1 MSDKQVM
8 PQLEEVST
16 SKSRNEFNSQ
26 DIESSKPRVHHA
38 HHLKYGEVS
47 TSGFAPP
54 SVNEDDLSD
63 VDEICRRHT
72 PDREHRRRKMTRDRS
87 MEALDAEARRIH
99 AQRRYLFRRPRAHQ
113 YFRGT
118 TLVRSDEERSSG
130 RLELFFDLT
139 FVGIIA
145 VLAEEAV
152 AEPTGASL
160 VRYLITYTAAYN
172 VWSSMREVFNSFYN
186 DDISQKILV
195 LFVMCCLVIYGN
207 NAPNVQQN
215 LSEGPARAATIA
227 SYLLAKLALFSTFFY
242 YSFHIK
248 SFRAQIRFHTAMW
261 LIAAGIYIGSIFV
274 DVKSAVAMAVVALAI
289 EVLGWPLAYSGI
301 FQRLVRLRYSSAIN
315 LEHEVDRFNDFYTLV
330 IGEFI
335 FSLFSGSPVGSGVH
349 IAAFR
354 AVLAVIIAFVFQ
366 VRTKR

>member
-1 MSDKQVM
+1 
-8 PQLEEVST
+8 
-16 SKSRNEFNSQ
+16 
-26 DIESSKPRVHHA
+26 
-38 HHLKYGEVS
+38 
-47 TSGFAPP
+47 
-54 SVNEDDLSD
+54 
-63 VDEICRRHT
+63 
-72 PDREHRRRKMTRDRS
+72 

-99 AQRRYLFRRPRAHQ
+99 AQRRYLLRRPRAQQ
-113 YFRGT
+113 YFRGN

-172 VWSSMREVFNSFYN
+172 IWSSMREIFNAFYN

-195 LFVMCCLVIYGN
+195 LFIMSCLVIYGN
-207 NAPNVQQN
+207 NATKVQQD
-215 LSEGPARAATIA
+215 LSQGPARAATIA
-227 SYLLAKLALFSTFFY
+227 SYLLAELSLYSTFIY

-248 SFRAQIRFHTAMW
+248 AFRAQLRFHTAIW
-261 LIAAGIYIGSIFV
+261 LIAAALYIGSIFV
-274 DVKSAVAMAVVALAI
+274 NVKSAVAMAVVALAI
-289 EVLGWPLAYSGI
+289 EVIGWPLAYS
-301 FQRLVRLRYSSAIN
+301 RLLVDFLRLRYLSAIN
-315 LEHEVDRFNDFYTLV
+315 IEHEIERYNDFYTLV

-349 IAAFR
+349 IAALR
-354 AVLAVIIAFVFQ
+354 AVLAVVIAFCFQ
-366 VRTKR
+366 VRCYWRSD